1 MHKIVTSHYEHG
13 IEDDNIT
20 ERFKNT
26 ISYQLTTRF
35 ELTWKEIVTAR
46 HVASFLDPWYKDM
59 DYEPV
64 KAREITRSHVLQLIE
79 SVAPTIKNPNDTE
92 ESNLKMSNVLAF
104 IYKDHTNSTNDAS
117 TQFTGYLS
125 EPQLR
130 FGLNP
135 LEWRRTREEKYPET
149 IAKKYLAIPS
159 TSASSERCFSTAG
172 NIVTPK
178 RSCLL
183 PVNVDVLIFLYQ
195 N

>member
-1 MHKIVTSHYEHG
+1 MVRPLIHKIVTSHYEHG

-26 ISYQLTTRF
+26 
-35 ELTWKEIVTAR
+35 
-46 HVASFLDPWYKDM
+46 
-59 DYEPV
+59 
-64 KAREITRSHVLQLIE
+64 
-79 SVAPTIKNPNDTE
+79 
-92 ESNLKMSNVLAF
+92 
-104 IYKDHTNSTNDAS
+104 TNDAF

-130 FGLNP
+130 FDLNP
-135 LEWRRTREEKYPET
+135 LEWWRTREEKYPAIAT

-159 TSASSERCFSTAG
+159 TSAIQRCFSTAG

-183 PVNVDVLIFLYQ
+183 PENVDMLVFLYQ
-195 N
+195 NRKLYF